1 MTQSNTLI
9 NPAIDQPTASSNA
22 AQLPFEIV
30 PTPGEPI
37 VSEVLALQEKLAA
50 IAPERDRN
58 GGVPREE
65 VELIR
70 NSSLFTLAVPK
81 EYGGLGGSI
90 STILW
95 VVRKIAAID
104 GGLGRLFGYHLIFS
118 SWIGLLGNEEQRTRY
133 FRKIVQ
139 ERAWAGNASTEG
151 GKSTFDLETRL
162 VPEGNHFRLNGKKL
176 FSTGAIVS
184 DLLFTI
190 AVPDDLP
197 SAQDGW
203 VWILIP
209 SNREG
214 VSILE
219 DWDPIGQKAAYS
231 GRTELNHVQVSAEE
245 LLKRTETQSQTP
257 FDSAPILLFQI
268 QQANTLLGIGQGALQ
283 AARDYT
289 RSQTR
294 AWSQSLTE
302 LATSDPY
309 ILERYGEFFSELAAA
324 ETLVDRAGILLEEA
338 IGKGQDLTW
347 EERGKASV
355 AVLAAKATAGR
366 TALHVSQGIFEVTGA
381 RSAAN
386 RSLGLDRFW
395 RNARTESLHSPLVY
409 HLSNVGNYALNG
421 TLPPPGFYS

>member
-1 MTQSNTLI
+1 MTQTNTLI
-9 NPAIDQPTASSNA
+9 NPAIGQSSTVSHSPI
-22 AQLPFEIV
+22 PFEIV
-30 PTPGEPI
+30 PAPSESI
-37 VSEVLALQEKLAA
+37 AREVLALQEKLAV

-65 VELIR
+65 AELIR
-70 NSSLFTLAVPK
+70 KSSLFTLAVPK

-90 STILW
+90 STVLW

-133 FRKIVQ
+133 FQKIVQ
-139 ERAWAGNASTEG
+139 EGAWVGNASTEG
-151 GKSTFDLETRL
+151 GKSVFDLETRL
-162 VPEGNHFRLNGKKL
+162 VPEGDHFRLTGKKL

-203 VWILIP
+203 IWILVP
-209 SNREG
+209 SDREG
-214 VSILE
+214 VSIQE

-231 GRTELNHVQVSAEE
+231 GRTELNQVKVSAEE
-245 LLKRTETQSQTP
+245 TLGRTEARTQTP
-257 FDSAPILLFQI
+257 LNSALILQFQI

-289 RSQTR
+289 RTQTR
-294 AWSQSLTE
+294 SWSQSVTE
-302 LATSDPY
+302 AATSDPY

-324 ETLVDRAGILLEEA
+324 ETLVDRAGKLVEEA
-338 IGKGQDLTW
+338 IDKGQHLTW
-347 EERGKASV
+347 EERGRASV

-366 TALHVSQGIFEVTGA
+366 AALHVSQGIFEVTGA

-386 RSLGLDRFW
+386 RSLGLDRYW
-395 RNARTESLHSPLVY
+395 RNARTESVHSPLVY

-421 TLPPPGFYS
+421 TLPAPGFYS